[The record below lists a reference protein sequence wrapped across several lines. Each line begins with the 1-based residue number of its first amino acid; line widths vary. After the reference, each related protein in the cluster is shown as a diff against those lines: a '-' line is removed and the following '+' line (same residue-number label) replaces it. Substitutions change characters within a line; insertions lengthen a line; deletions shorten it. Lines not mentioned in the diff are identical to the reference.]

1 MCRKAILNVLYW
13 FELTR
18 KGAKMEEYWHSL
30 TEQDYSHYLDLAM
43 SYGMKIV
50 GALLI
55 FLIGKMVARALGN
68 LTNKGMMKY
77 GVDETL
83 TKFASSSVYFV
94 LLVVVIMAALG
105 QIGIQTTSFLAI
117 LGAAGLAVG
126 LALKDT
132 LANVGA
138 AVVILIFRPFKVG
151 DFVEAGGATGTVD
164 SISLFT
170 TTISPVDNRTIIVP
184 NAAITAGNIVNFSQK
199 PQRRVDHVVGISYN
213 DDIKKAKEVMY
224 DTIRRDARVLA
235 DPAPLVA
242 VTDLGDSSVN
252 FTVRAWVKSEE
263 YWDVY
268 FAIIEEIKLALD
280 ANGISI
286 PFPQMDVHLDQPK
299 EEKSV

>member
-1 MCRKAILNVLYW
+1 
-13 FELTR
+13 
-18 KGAKMEEYWHSL
+18 MEELKQYFAA
-30 TEQDYSHYLDLAM
+30 DYSQYIDLAM
-43 SYGMKIV
+43 SYAFKAL

-55 FLIGKMVARALGN
+55 FLIGKMIAKALGN
-68 LTNKGMMKY
+68 LSQKGMAKY

-83 TKFASSSVYFV
+83 TKFVTSSIYFA
-94 LLVVVIMAALG
+94 LLIVVIMAALG
-105 QIGIQTTSFLAI
+105 QLGIQTTSFMAI
-117 LGAAGLAVG
+117 LGAASLAVG

-132 LANVGA
+132 LSNVGA
-138 AVVILIFRPFKVG
+138 AVVILIFRPFKIG
-151 DFVEAGGATGTVD
+151 DFVEAGGAVGTVD
-164 SISLFT
+164 NISLFT

-184 NAAITAGNIVNFSQK
+184 NASITKGNIVNFSQK
-199 PQRRVDHVVGISYN
+199 PQRRVDHVVGIGYG
-213 DDIKKAKEVMY
+213 DDIKKAKDVMY
-224 DTIRRDARVLA
+224 GVISNDPRTLA

-286 PFPQMDVHLDQPK
+286 PYPQMDVHLDQMK
-299 EEKSV
+299 EEKTV

>member
-1 MCRKAILNVLYW
+1 MEAYLEPDTYGPYV
-13 FELTR
+13 ELAL
-18 KGAKMEEYWHSL
+18 GYAL
-30 TEQDYSHYLDLAM
+30 QLL
-43 SYGMKIV
+43 

-55 FLIGKMVARALGN
+55 FLIGKRVAKALGSV
-68 LTNKGMMKY
+68 TNKAMAKY

-83 TKFASSSVYFV
+83 TKFVSSSVYFA

-105 QIGIQTTSFLAI
+105 QLGIETTSFMAI

-138 AVVILIFRPFKVG
+138 AVIILIFRPFKVG
-151 DFVEAGGATGTVD
+151 DFVEAGGATGTVE

-184 NAAITAGNIVNFSQK
+184 NAAITAGNIVNFSNK
-199 PQRRVDHVVGISYN
+199 AQRRIDHVIGIGYN
-213 DDIKKAKEVMY
+213 DDLKKAKEVLY
-224 DTIRRDARVLA
+224 GVIHDDPRTLA

-242 VTDLGDSSVN
+242 VSELGDSSVN

-263 YWDVY
+263 YWDAY
-268 FAIIEEIKLALD
+268 FGMLEAIKLALD
-280 ANGISI
+280 ANGITI
-286 PFPQMDVHLDQPK
+286 PYPQMDVHLDSTDNK
-299 EEKSV
+299 EPNA

>member
-1 MCRKAILNVLYW
+1 MEQLSQLFA
-13 FELTR
+13 T
-18 KGAKMEEYWHSL
+18 EEYR
-30 TEQDYSHYLDLAM
+30 QYLDVAM
-43 SYGMKIV
+43 AYALKAV

-55 FLIGKMVARALGN
+55 FLIGKMIARALGN
-68 LTNKGMMKY
+68 VTNKAMTKY

-83 TKFASSSVYFV
+83 TKFISSSVYFA

-105 QIGIQTTSFLAI
+105 QLGIETTSFLAI

-132 LANVGA
+132 LSNVGA
-138 AVVILIFRPFKVG
+138 AVVLLIFRPFKVG

-164 SISLFT
+164 SISIFT

-199 PQRRVDHVVGISYN
+199 PQRRVDHVVGIGYD

-224 DTIRRDARVLA
+224 EVIRNDPRTLDE
-235 DPAPLVA
+235 PAPLVA

-252 FTVRAWVKSEE
+252 FTVRAWVKSAD
-263 YWDVY
+263 YWDAY
-268 FAIIEEIKLALD
+268 FAIIEDIKLALD
-280 ANGISI
+280 GNGITI
-286 PFPQMDVHLDQPK
+286 PYPQMDVHLDSTQEDK
-299 EEKSV
+299 GANA

>member
-1 MCRKAILNVLYW
+1 METLVQYW
-13 FELTR
+13 SSEAYR
-18 KGAKMEEYWHSL
+18 P
-30 TEQDYSHYLDLAM
+30 YLDLAAA
-43 SYGMKIV
+43 YALKAV

-55 FLIGKMVARALGN
+55 FLIGKMVAKALGKV
-68 LTNKGMMKY
+68 TNRAMSKY

-83 TKFASSSVYFV
+83 TKFISSSVYFA

-105 QIGIQTTSFLAI
+105 QIGIETTSFLAL

-132 LANVGA
+132 LSNVGA

-184 NAAITAGNIVNFSQK
+184 NAAITAGNIVNFSKK
-199 PQRRVDHVVGISYN
+199 PVRRMDHAVGIGYD

-224 DTIRRDARVLA
+224 GVIRNDPRTLE

-242 VTDLGDSSVN
+242 VTELGDNSVN
-252 FTVRAWVKSEE
+252 FTVRAWAKSEE
-263 YWDVY
+263 YWDAY

-286 PFPQMDVHLDQPK
+286 PYPQMDVHLDSARTT
-299 EEKSV
+299 EGENA

>member
-1 MCRKAILNVLYW
+1 
-13 FELTR
+13 
-18 KGAKMEEYWHSL
+18 MEELKQYFAA
-30 TEQDYSHYLDLAM
+30 DYSHYLDLATA
-43 SYGMKIV
+43 YGMKIV

-55 FLIGKMVARALGN
+55 FLIGKMIAKALGN
-68 LTNKGMMKY
+68 VTHRGMSKY
-77 GVDETL
+77 RVDETL
-83 TKFASSSVYFV
+83 TKFISSTVYFA

-105 QIGIQTTSFLAI
+105 QLGIQTTSFLAI

-132 LANVGA
+132 LSNVGA
-138 AVVILIFRPFKVG
+138 AVIILIFRPFKVG
-151 DFVEAGGATGTVD
+151 DFIEAGGATGTVD

-224 DTIRRDARVLA
+224 GVIADNPRTLE

-242 VTDLGDSSVN
+242 VTDLGESSVN
-252 FTVRAWVKSEE
+252 FTVRAWVKAEE
-263 YWDVY
+263 YWDVH
-268 FAIIEEIKLALD
+268 FALIEEIKLALD
-280 ANGISI
+280 ASGISI
-286 PFPQMDVHLDQPK
+286 PYPQMDVHLDSAQTIK
-299 EEKSV
+299 GENA